1 MIKSMTGFGQAETDT
16 ETFNCKVEI
25 KALNGK
31 FLDINIRM
39 PRNLQNKEL
48 ELRNDLSKK
57 LERGSISININI
69 SQKNAA
75 AQLLP
80 INQDVA
86 QFYLQ
91 EINKIAIQTGMES
104 QHLFKSVFDFP
115 GIIQS
120 KEEEGTNEDDW
131 KLIVNTVNN
140 ALVEFNNFR
149 VREGDNL
156 SLELSALCNSIHS
169 KLKAL
174 APFETARV
182 EFIRNKIAKELSSL
196 QTDLIDKNRFEQEL
210 IYYIEKLDINEEKS
224 RLSEHCQYFLQTLQQ
239 VTNGKKLG
247 FIAQEIG
254 REINT
259 IGSKSNDSNMQR
271 LVVEMKDELEKI
283 KEQINNIC

>member
-1 MIKSMTGFGQAETDT
+1 MTGFGQAETDT
-16 ETFNCKVEI
+16 DQFLCKVDI

-57 LERGSISININI
+57 LERGSISISINI
-69 SQKNAA
+69 TSKNTNDSY
-75 AQLLP
+75 LP

-86 QFYLQ
+86 QFYLTQ
-91 EINKIAIQTGMES
+91 INNLSLQTNIPS
-104 QHLFKSVFDFP
+104 NQLYKSIFDFP

-120 KEEEGTNEDDW
+120 KEDEGTNEDDW
-131 KLIVNTVNN
+131 KIIVNTVNN
-140 ALVEFNNFR
+140 ALVEFNKFR
-149 VREGDNL
+149 TREGEILATELINL
-156 SLELSALCNSIHS
+156 CQSIQG
-169 KLKAL
+169 KLIAL
-174 APFETARV
+174 APFETARIENV
-182 EFIRNKIAKELSSL
+182 RAKIAKELSSL

-224 RLSEHCQYFLQTLQQ
+224 RLTEHCTFFLETLKQD
-239 VTNGKKLG
+239 TNGKKLG
-247 FIAQEIG
+247 FIAQEMG

>member
-1 MIKSMTGFGQAETDT
+1 MTGFGQAETDT

-57 LERGSISININI
+57 LERGSISIGIII

-91 EINKIAIQTGMES
+91 EINKIATQTGIES

-120 KEEEGTNEDDW
+120 KEDEGTNEDDW
-131 KLIVNTVNN
+131 KTIVNTVNN

-149 VREGDNL
+149 GREGENL
-156 SLELSALCNSIHS
+156 YIELSALCNSIHS

-224 RLSEHCQYFLQTLQQ
+224 RLSEHCQYFLQTLLQE
-239 VTNGKKLG
+239 TNGKKLG

>member
-1 MIKSMTGFGQAETDT
+1 MTGFGQAETDT

-57 LERGSISININI
+57 LERGSISIGINI

-91 EINKIAIQTGMES
+91 EINKIAKQTGMES

-120 KEEEGTNEDDW
+120 KEEEGTNEEDW

-239 VTNGKKLG
+239 ETNGKKLG

>member
-1 MIKSMTGFGQAETDT
+1 MTGFGQAETDT
-16 ETFNCKVEI
+16 ENFLCKVDI

-57 LERGSISININI
+57 LERGSVNISINVTP
-69 SQKNAA
+69 KNTSS
-75 AQLLP
+75 QLLP

-86 QFYLQ
+86 QFYLA
-91 EINKIAIQTGMES
+91 EINKVADQTGIAHT
-104 QHLFKSVFDFP
+104 QLFQSIFDFP

-120 KEEEGTNEDDW
+120 KEDEGTNEEDW
-131 KLIVNTVNN
+131 KVVVNTVNN
-140 ALVEFNNFR
+140 ALTEFNKFR
-149 VREGDNL
+149 LREGENL
-156 SLELSALCNSIHS
+156 STELSNLCNSIHS

-174 APFETARV
+174 EPFETARV
-182 EFIRNKIAKELSSL
+182 EFIRNKIAKELNSL

-224 RLSEHCQYFLQTLQQ
+224 RLSEHCHYFLQTLQQ
-239 VTNGKKLG
+239 ETNGKKLG

>member
-1 MIKSMTGFGQAETDT
+1 MTGFGQAETDT
-16 ETFNCKVEI
+16 DQFLCKVDI

-57 LERGSISININI
+57 LERGSISISINI
-69 SQKNAA
+69 TNKNTNDSY
-75 AQLLP
+75 LP

-86 QFYLQ
+86 KFYLTQ
-91 EINKIAIQTGMES
+91 INTLATES
-104 QHLFKSVFDFP
+104 NMPSNQLFKSIFDFP

-120 KEEEGTNEDDW
+120 KEDEGTNEDDW
-131 KLIVNTVNN
+131 KIIVNTVNN
-140 ALVEFNNFR
+140 ALVEFNKFR
-149 VREGDNL
+149 TREGEIL
-156 SLELSALCNSIHS
+156 ATELISLCQSIQNKLIALT
-169 KLKAL
+169 
-174 APFETARV
+174 PFETARIENV
-182 EFIRNKIAKELSSL
+182 RAKIAKELSSL

-224 RLSEHCQYFLQTLQQ
+224 RLTEHCTFFLETLKQD
-239 VTNGKKLG
+239 TNGKKLG
-247 FIAQEIG
+247 FIAQEMG

>member
-1 MIKSMTGFGQAETDT
+1 MTGFGQAETET

-57 LERGSISININI
+57 LERGSISIGIII

-91 EINKIAIQTGMES
+91 EINKIATQTGMER

-131 KLIVNTVNN
+131 KTIVNTVNN

-149 VREGDNL
+149 VREGENL
-156 SLELSALCNSIHS
+156 CVELISLCNSIHS

-239 VTNGKKLG
+239 ETNGKKLG

>member
-1 MIKSMTGFGQAETDT
+1 MTGFGQAETDT
-16 ETFNCKVEI
+16 DQFLCKVDI

-57 LERGSISININI
+57 LERGSISISINI
-69 SQKNAA
+69 ANKNSNDSH
-75 AQLLP
+75 LP

-86 QFYLQ
+86 QFYLSQ
-91 EINKIAIQTGMES
+91 INSLSTQTNVPS
-104 QHLFKSVFDFP
+104 NQLFKSIFDFP

-120 KEEEGTNEDDW
+120 KEDEGTNEDDW
-131 KLIVNTVNN
+131 KIIVNTVNN
-140 ALVEFNNFR
+140 ALVEFNKFR
-149 VREGDNL
+149 TREGEIL
-156 SLELSALCNSIHS
+156 AVELISLCQSIQN
-169 KLKAL
+169 KLIAL
-174 APFETARV
+174 APFETARIENV
-182 EFIRNKIAKELSSL
+182 RAKIAKELSSL

-224 RLSEHCQYFLQTLQQ
+224 RLTEHCTFFLETLKQE
-239 VTNGKKLG
+239 TNGKKLG
-247 FIAQEIG
+247 FIAQEMG

>member
-1 MIKSMTGFGQAETDT
+1 MTGFGQAETDT

-69 SQKNAA
+69 SQKDAA
-75 AQLLP
+75 SQLLP

-86 QFYLQ
+86 QFYLE
-91 EINKIAIQTGMES
+91 EIKKIATQTGMES

-120 KEEEGTNEDDW
+120 KEEEGTNEEDW

-156 SLELSALCNSIHS
+156 SIELSALCNSIHS

-174 APFETARV
+174 EPFETARV

-239 VTNGKKLG
+239 ETNGKKLG

>member
-16 ETFNCKVEI
+16 DQFLCKVDI

-57 LERGSISININI
+57 LERGSISISINI
-69 SQKNAA
+69 TSKNTNDSY
-75 AQLLP
+75 LP

-86 QFYLQ
+86 QFYLTQ
-91 EINKIAIQTGMES
+91 INNLSSQTNIPSS
-104 QHLFKSVFDFP
+104 QLFKSIFDFP

-120 KEEEGTNEDDW
+120 KEDEGTNEDDW
-131 KLIVNTVNN
+131 KIIVNTVNN
-140 ALVEFNNFR
+140 ALVEFNKFR
-149 VREGDNL
+149 TREGEILATELVNL
-156 SLELSALCNSIHS
+156 CQSIQG
-169 KLKAL
+169 KLIAL
-174 APFETARV
+174 APFETARIENV
-182 EFIRNKIAKELSSL
+182 RAKIAKELSSL

-210 IYYIEKLDINEEKS
+210 IYYIEKLDISEEKS
-224 RLSEHCQYFLQTLQQ
+224 RLTEHCTFFLETLKQD
-239 VTNGKKLG
+239 TNGKKLG
-247 FIAQEIG
+247 FIAQEMG

>member
-1 MIKSMTGFGQAETDT
+1 MTGFGQAETDT

-57 LERGSISININI
+57 LERGSISIGINI

-91 EINKIAIQTGMES
+91 EINKIATQTGMES

-120 KEEEGTNEDDW
+120 KEDEGTNEDDW
-131 KLIVNTVNN
+131 KTIVNTVNN

-149 VREGDNL
+149 VR
-156 SLELSALCNSIHS
+156 
-169 KLKAL
+169 
-174 APFETARV
+174 
-182 EFIRNKIAKELSSL
+182 
-196 QTDLIDKNRFEQEL
+196 
-210 IYYIEKLDINEEKS
+210 
-224 RLSEHCQYFLQTLQQ
+224 
-239 VTNGKKLG
+239 
-247 FIAQEIG
+247 
-254 REINT
+254 
-259 IGSKSNDSNMQR
+259 
-271 LVVEMKDELEKI
+271 
-283 KEQINNIC
+283 

>member
-1 MIKSMTGFGQAETDT
+1 MTGFGQAETDT
-16 ETFNCKVEI
+16 DQFLCKVDI

-57 LERGSISININI
+57 LERGSISISINI
-69 SQKNAA
+69 ANKNTNDSY
-75 AQLLP
+75 LP

-86 QFYLQ
+86 QFYLTQ
-91 EINKIAIQTGMES
+91 INNLSSQTNIPS
-104 QHLFKSVFDFP
+104 NQLFKSIFDFP

-120 KEEEGTNEDDW
+120 NEDEGTNEDDW
-131 KLIVNTVNN
+131 KIIVNTVNN
-140 ALVEFNNFR
+140 ALVEFNKFR
-149 VREGDNL
+149 TREGEILATELINL
-156 SLELSALCNSIHS
+156 CQSIQG
-169 KLKAL
+169 KLIAL
-174 APFETARV
+174 APFETARIENV
-182 EFIRNKIAKELSSL
+182 RAKIAKELSSL

-224 RLSEHCQYFLQTLQQ
+224 RLTEHCTFFLETLKQN
-239 VTNGKKLG
+239 TNGKKLG
-247 FIAQEIG
+247 FIAQEMG

>member
-16 ETFNCKVEI
+16 ENFLCKVDI

-57 LERGSISININI
+57 LERGSVNISIQITPKSTN
-69 SQKNAA
+69 S
-75 AQLLP
+75 QLLP

-86 QFYLQ
+86 QFYLA
-91 EINKIAIQTGMES
+91 EINKVAALTGINNI
-104 QHLFKSVFDFP
+104 HLFKSVFDFP

-120 KEEEGTNEDDW
+120 KEDEGTNEEDW
-131 KLIVNTVNN
+131 KIVVNTLNN
-140 ALVEFNNFR
+140 ALLEFNTFR
-149 VREGDNL
+149 IREGDNL
-156 SLELSALCNSIHS
+156 SKELSLLCNSIYA
-169 KLKAL
+169 KLKAIE
-174 APFETARV
+174 PFETARV
-182 EFIRNKIAKELSSL
+182 AFIRNKITKELSNL
-196 QTDLIDKNRFEQEL
+196 QSDLIDKNRLEQEL

-224 RLSEHCQYFLQTLQQ
+224 RLSEHCQYFIQTLQQ
-239 VTNGKKLG
+239 ETNGKKLG

>member
-1 MIKSMTGFGQAETDT
+1 MTGFGQAETDT
-16 ETFNCKVEI
+16 DQFLCKVDI

-57 LERGSISININI
+57 LERGSISISINI
-69 SQKNAA
+69 TSKNTNDSY
-75 AQLLP
+75 LP

-86 QFYLQ
+86 QFYLTQ
-91 EINKIAIQTGMES
+91 INNLSS
-104 QHLFKSVFDFP
+104 QANIPSNQLFKSIFDFP

-120 KEEEGTNEDDW
+120 KEDEGTNEDDW
-131 KLIVNTVNN
+131 KIIVNTVNN
-140 ALVEFNNFR
+140 ALVEFNKFR
-149 VREGDNL
+149 TREGEILAAELINL
-156 SLELSALCNSIHS
+156 CQSIQG
-169 KLKAL
+169 KLIAL
-174 APFETARV
+174 APFETARIENV
-182 EFIRNKIAKELSSL
+182 RAKIAKELSSL

-224 RLSEHCQYFLQTLQQ
+224 RLTEHCTFFLETLNQD
-239 VTNGKKLG
+239 TNGKKLG
-247 FIAQEIG
+247 FIAQEMG

>member
-16 ETFNCKVEI
+16 EKLNCKVEI

-75 AQLLP
+75 AQFLP

-86 QFYLQ
+86 LFYLQ
-91 EINKIAIQTGMES
+91 EINKIAMQTGLES
-104 QHLFKSVFDFP
+104 QHLFKSIFDFP

-120 KEEEGTNEDDW
+120 KEDEGTNEEDW

-239 VTNGKKLG
+239 ETNGKKLG

>member
-16 ETFNCKVEI
+16 DQFLCKVDI

-57 LERGSISININI
+57 LERGSISISINVT
-69 SQKNAA
+69 SKNTNDSY
-75 AQLLP
+75 LP

-86 QFYLQ
+86 QFYLTQ
-91 EINKIAIQTGMES
+91 INNLSTQTNIPS
-104 QHLFKSVFDFP
+104 NQLYKSIFDFP

-120 KEEEGTNEDDW
+120 KEDEGTNEDDW
-131 KLIVNTVNN
+131 KIIVNTVNN
-140 ALVEFNNFR
+140 ALVEFNKFR
-149 VREGDNL
+149 TREGEILATELINL
-156 SLELSALCNSIHS
+156 CQSIQN
-169 KLKAL
+169 KLIAL
-174 APFETARV
+174 APFEIARIENV
-182 EFIRNKIAKELSSL
+182 RAKIAKELSSL

-224 RLSEHCQYFLQTLQQ
+224 RLTEHCTFFLETLKQD
-239 VTNGKKLG
+239 TNGKKLG
-247 FIAQEIG
+247 FIAQEMG

>member
-57 LERGSISININI
+57 LERGSISIGIII

-91 EINKIAIQTGMES
+91 EINKIGTQTGIES

-120 KEEEGTNEDDW
+120 KEDEGTNEDDW
-131 KLIVNTVNN
+131 KTIVNTVNN

-149 VREGDNL
+149 VREGENL
-156 SLELSALCNSIHS
+156 YIELSALCNSIHS

-182 EFIRNKIAKELSSL
+182 ESIRNKIAKELSSL

-224 RLSEHCQYFLQTLQQ
+224 RLSEHCQYFLQTLLQE
-239 VTNGKKLG
+239 TNGKKLG

-271 LVVEMKDELEKI
+271 LVVEMKDEL
-283 KEQINNIC
+283 

>member
-1 MIKSMTGFGQAETDT
+1 MTGFGQAETET

-57 LERGSISININI
+57 LERGSISIGINI

-91 EINKIAIQTGMES
+91 EINRIATQTGMES

-131 KLIVNTVNN
+131 KTIVNTVNN

-149 VREGDNL
+149 LREGEIL
-156 SLELSALCNSIHS
+156 CVELSALCNSIHS

-174 APFETARV
+174 TPFETARV

-196 QTDLIDKNRFEQEL
+196 QSDLIDKNRFEQEL

-239 VTNGKKLG
+239 ETNGKKLG

-283 KEQINNIC
+283 KEQLNNIC

>member
-1 MIKSMTGFGQAETDT
+1 MTGFGQAETET

-57 LERGSISININI
+57 LERGSISIGINI

-91 EINKIAIQTGMES
+91 EINRIATQTGMES

-131 KLIVNTVNN
+131 KTIVNTVNN

-149 VREGDNL
+149 LREGEIL
-156 SLELSALCNSIHS
+156 CVELSALCNSIHS

-174 APFETARV
+174 TPFETARV

-196 QTDLIDKNRFEQEL
+196 QSDLIDKNRFEQEL

-239 VTNGKKLG
+239 ETNGKKLG

-259 IGSKSNDSNMQR
+259 IGRKSNDSNMQR

>member
-1 MIKSMTGFGQAETDT
+1 MTGFGQAETDT
-16 ETFNCKVEI
+16 ENFLCKVDI

-31 FLDINIRM
+31 FLDINVRM

-57 LERGSISININI
+57 LERGSVTININI
-69 SQKNAA
+69 TQKNTAS
-75 AQLLP
+75 QLLP

-86 QFYLQ
+86 QFYIA
-91 EINKIAIQTGMES
+91 EINKVAHQSGIANTQ
-104 QHLFKSVFDFP
+104 LFKSIFDFP

-120 KEEEGTNEDDW
+120 KEDEGTNEEDW
-131 KLIVNTVNN
+131 KVVVNTVNN
-140 ALVEFNNFR
+140 ALAEFNKFR
-149 VREGDNL
+149 LREGENL
-156 SLELSALCNSIHS
+156 STELSNLCNSIQA

-174 APFETARV
+174 EPFEGARV
-182 EFIRNKIAKELSSL
+182 EFIRNKITKELNSL

-239 VTNGKKLG
+239 ESTGKKLG

>member
-1 MIKSMTGFGQAETDT
+1 
-16 ETFNCKVEI
+16 
-25 KALNGK
+25 
-31 FLDINIRM
+31 
-39 PRNLQNKEL
+39 
-48 ELRNDLSKK
+48 LS
-57 LERGSISININI
+57 
-69 SQKNAA
+69 
-75 AQLLP
+75 
-80 INQDVA
+80 V
-86 QFYLQ
+86 
-91 EINKIAIQTGMES
+91 
-104 QHLFKSVFDFP
+104 
-115 GIIQS
+115 
-120 KEEEGTNEDDW
+120 
-131 KLIVNTVNN
+131 
-140 ALVEFNNFR
+140 
-149 VREGDNL
+149 
-156 SLELSALCNSIHS
+156 ELSALCNSIHS

-239 VTNGKKLG
+239 ETNGKKLG

>member
-31 FLDINIRM
+31 FLDINIRL

-57 LERGSISININI
+57 LERGSISINVNI
-69 SQKNAA
+69 TNKNVNDN
-75 AQLLP
+75 LLP
-80 INQDVA
+80 INNEVVN
-86 QFYLQ
+86 FYLKQ
-91 EINKIAIQTGMES
+91 INEISEKTGIQS
-104 QHLFKSVFDFP
+104 SFLYKSIFDFP
-115 GIIQS
+115 GVIQI
-120 KEEEGTNEDDW
+120 KEAEGTNEEDW
-131 KLIVNTVNN
+131 KLTIETIDS
-140 ALVEFNNFR
+140 ALIEFNNFR
-149 VREGDNL
+149 AREGENL
-156 SLELSALCNSIHS
+156 SLELIDLCKSIQG
-169 KLKAL
+169 KLIAL
-174 APFETARV
+174 APFETSRV
-182 EFIRNKIAKELSSL
+182 ENIRAKIAKELSSL

-224 RLSEHCQYFLQTLQQ
+224 RLTEHCIYFLDTLQQ
-239 VTNGKKLG
+239 ETNGKKLG
-247 FIAQEIG
+247 FIAQEMG

-271 LVVEMKDELEKI
+271 LVVEMKDNLEKI

>member
-1 MIKSMTGFGQAETDT
+1 MTGFGQAETET
-16 ETFNCKVEI
+16 ETFLCKVEI

-31 FLDINIRM
+31 FLDINIRL

-57 LERGSISININI
+57 LERGSISINVNI
-69 SQKNAA
+69 TNKNVNDN
-75 AQLLP
+75 LLP
-80 INQDVA
+80 INNEVVN
-86 QFYLQ
+86 FYLNQ
-91 EINKIAIQTGMES
+91 ISEISVKTGIQSTF
-104 QHLFKSVFDFP
+104 LYKTIFDFP
-115 GIIQS
+115 GIIQI
-120 KEEEGTNEDDW
+120 KEAEGTNEEDW
-131 KLIVNTVNN
+131 KLIIKTIDN
-140 ALVEFNNFR
+140 ALIEFNNFR
-149 VREGDNL
+149 LREGENL
-156 SLELSALCNSIHS
+156 SLELIDLCKSIQR
-169 KLKAL
+169 KLIAL

-182 EFIRNKIAKELSSL
+182 ENVRAKIAKELSSL

-224 RLSEHCQYFLQTLQQ
+224 RLTEHCTFFLDTLQQ
-239 VTNGKKLG
+239 ETNGKKLG

-271 LVVEMKDELEKI
+271 LVVEMKDDLEKI

>member
-1 MIKSMTGFGQAETDT
+1 MTGFGQAETDT

-69 SQKNAA
+69 SRKNAA

-91 EINKIAIQTGMES
+91 EINKIAMQTGLES

-120 KEEEGTNEDDW
+120 KEEEGTNEEDW
-131 KLIVNTVNN
+131 KLILNTVNN
-140 ALVEFNNFR
+140 ALVEFNSFR
-149 VREGDNL
+149 LREGENL
-156 SLELSALCNSIHS
+156 YIELKTLCNSIHS

-239 VTNGKKLG
+239 ETNGKKLG

>member
-1 MIKSMTGFGQAETDT
+1 MTGFGQAETDT
-16 ETFNCKVEI
+16 DQFLCKVDI

-57 LERGSISININI
+57 LERGSISISINI
-69 SQKNAA
+69 TNKNTNDSY
-75 AQLLP
+75 LP

-86 QFYLQ
+86 NFYLTQ
-91 EINKIAIQTGMES
+91 INTLATES
-104 QHLFKSVFDFP
+104 NMPSNQLFKSIFDFP

-120 KEEEGTNEDDW
+120 KEDEGTNEDDW
-131 KLIVNTVNN
+131 KIIVNTVNN
-140 ALVEFNNFR
+140 ALVEFNKFR
-149 VREGDNL
+149 TREGEIL
-156 SLELSALCNSIHS
+156 ATELISLCQSIQN
-169 KLKAL
+169 KLIAL
-174 APFETARV
+174 APFETARIENV
-182 EFIRNKIAKELSSL
+182 RAKIAKELSSL

-224 RLSEHCQYFLQTLQQ
+224 RLTEHCTFFLETLKQD
-239 VTNGKKLG
+239 TNGKKLG
-247 FIAQEIG
+247 FIAQEMG

>member
-1 MIKSMTGFGQAETDT
+1 MTGFGQAETDT
-16 ETFNCKVEI
+16 DQFLCKVDI

-57 LERGSISININI
+57 LERGSISISINI
-69 SQKNAA
+69 ASKNTNDSY
-75 AQLLP
+75 LP

-86 QFYLQ
+86 QFYLSQ
-91 EINKIAIQTGMES
+91 INSLAAQTNIPS
-104 QHLFKSVFDFP
+104 NQLFKSIFDFP

-120 KEEEGTNEDDW
+120 KEDEGTNEDDW
-131 KLIVNTVNN
+131 KIIVNTVNN
-140 ALVEFNNFR
+140 ALVEFNKFR
-149 VREGDNL
+149 TREGEILATELINL
-156 SLELSALCNSIHS
+156 CQSIQN
-169 KLKAL
+169 KLIAL
-174 APFETARV
+174 APFETARIENV
-182 EFIRNKIAKELSSL
+182 RAKIAKELSSL
-196 QTDLIDKNRFEQEL
+196 QTDLVDKNRFEQEL
-210 IYYIEKLDINEEKS
+210 IYYLEKLDINEEKS
-224 RLSEHCQYFLQTLQQ
+224 RLTEHCTFFLETLKQD
-239 VTNGKKLG
+239 TNGKKLG
-247 FIAQEIG
+247 FIAQEMG

>member
-1 MIKSMTGFGQAETDT
+1 MTGFGQAETET

-57 LERGSISININI
+57 LERGSISIGIII

-91 EINKIAIQTGMES
+91 EINKIATQTGMER

-131 KLIVNTVNN
+131 KTIVNTVNN

-149 VREGDNL
+149 LREGENL
-156 SLELSALCNSIHS
+156 CVELISLCNSIHS

-239 VTNGKKLG
+239 ETNGKKLG

>member
-57 LERGSISININI
+57 LERGSISIGIII

-91 EINKIAIQTGMES
+91 EINKIATQTGMES

-115 GIIQS
+115 GIIQT
-120 KEEEGTNEDDW
+120 KEEEGTNEEDW
-131 KLIVNTVNN
+131 KTIVNTVNN

-149 VREGDNL
+149 VREGENL
-156 SLELSALCNSIHS
+156 FLELSALCNSIHS

-182 EFIRNKIAKELSSL
+182 EFIRNKIAKELSNL
-196 QTDLIDKNRFEQEL
+196 QTDLIDKNRLEQEL

-239 VTNGKKLG
+239 ETNGKKLG

>member
-1 MIKSMTGFGQAETDT
+1 MTGFGQAETET

-57 LERGSISININI
+57 LERGSISIGINI

-91 EINKIAIQTGMES
+91 EINRIATQTGMES

-131 KLIVNTVNN
+131 KTIVNTVNN

-149 VREGDNL
+149 LREGEIL
-156 SLELSALCNSIHS
+156 CVELSALCNSIHS

-174 APFETARV
+174 TPFETARV

-196 QTDLIDKNRFEQEL
+196 QSDLIDKNRFEQEL

-239 VTNGKKLG
+239 ETNGKKLG

>member
-1 MIKSMTGFGQAETDT
+1 MTGFGQAETDT

-86 QFYLQ
+86 QFYLK
-91 EINKIAIQTGMES
+91 EINRIATQTGMES

-156 SLELSALCNSIHS
+156 SVELSALCNSIHS

-239 VTNGKKLG
+239 ETNGKKLG

>member
-1 MIKSMTGFGQAETDT
+1 MTGFGQAETDT

-91 EINKIAIQTGMES
+91 EINRIATQTGMES

-120 KEEEGTNEDDW
+120 KEEEGTNEEDW

-140 ALVEFNNFR
+140 ALIEFNNFR

-239 VTNGKKLG
+239 ETNGKKLG

>member
-1 MIKSMTGFGQAETDT
+1 MTGFGQAETDT

-57 LERGSISININI
+57 LERGSISIGIII

-91 EINKIAIQTGMES
+91 EINKIATQTGMES

-115 GIIQS
+115 GIIQT
-120 KEEEGTNEDDW
+120 KEEEGTNEEDW
-131 KLIVNTVNN
+131 KTIVNTVNN

-149 VREGDNL
+149 VREGENL
-156 SLELSALCNSIHS
+156 FLELSALCNSIHS

-182 EFIRNKIAKELSSL
+182 EFIRNKIAKELSNL
-196 QTDLIDKNRFEQEL
+196 QTDLIDKNRLEQEL

-239 VTNGKKLG
+239 ETNGKKLG

>member
-16 ETFNCKVEI
+16 DQFLCKVEM

-57 LERGSISININI
+57 LERGSIGIYINIIN
-69 SQKNAA
+69 KNTNDSY
-75 AQLLP
+75 LP
-80 INQDVA
+80 INQELA
-86 QFYLQ
+86 LFYLNQ
-91 EINKIAIQTGMES
+91 INQIAIKTGINSNE
-104 QHLFKSVFDFP
+104 LFKSIFDFP

-131 KLIVNTVNN
+131 KIIVNTVYN
-140 ALVEFNNFR
+140 AYTEFNNFR
-149 VREGDNL
+149 VREGVNL
-156 SLELSALCNSIHS
+156 ALELTNLCQSIQKKLVALTS
-169 KLKAL
+169 
-174 APFETARV
+174 FEKARV
-182 EFIRNKIAKELSSL
+182 ENVRAKIVKELSSL

-224 RLSEHCQYFLQTLQQ
+224 RLTEHCIFFLDTLQQ
-239 VTNGKKLG
+239 ETNGKKLG
-247 FIAQEIG
+247 FIAQEMG

-271 LVVEMKDELEKI
+271 LVVEMKDELEQI

>member
-1 MIKSMTGFGQAETDT
+1 MTGFGQAETDT
-16 ETFNCKVEI
+16 DQFLCKVDI

-31 FLDINIRM
+31 FLDVNIRM

-57 LERGSISININI
+57 LERGSISISINVT
-69 SQKNAA
+69 SKNTNDSY
-75 AQLLP
+75 LP

-86 QFYLQ
+86 KFYLSQ
-91 EINKIAIQTGMES
+91 INTIATES
-104 QHLFKSVFDFP
+104 NMTSNQLFKSIFDFP

-120 KEEEGTNEDDW
+120 KEDEGTNEDDW
-131 KLIVNTVNN
+131 KIIVNTVNN
-140 ALVEFNNFR
+140 ALVEFNKFR
-149 VREGDNL
+149 TREGEIL
-156 SLELSALCNSIHS
+156 ATELISLCQSIQN
-169 KLKAL
+169 KLIAL
-174 APFETARV
+174 APFETARIENV
-182 EFIRNKIAKELSSL
+182 RAKIAKELSSL

-224 RLSEHCQYFLQTLQQ
+224 RLTEHCIFFLETLKQD
-239 VTNGKKLG
+239 TNGKKLG
-247 FIAQEIG
+247 FIAQEMG

>member
-57 LERGSISININI
+57 LERGSINIGI
-69 SQKNAA
+69 IVSQKNAA

-91 EINKIAIQTGMES
+91 EINKIATQTGMES

-120 KEEEGTNEDDW
+120 KEEEGTNEEDW
-131 KLIVNTVNN
+131 KIIVNTVNN

-156 SLELSALCNSIHS
+156 SLELSTLCNSIHT

-239 VTNGKKLG
+239 ETNGKKLG

>member
-16 ETFNCKVEI
+16 ESFNCKVEI

-91 EINKIAIQTGMES
+91 EINKIATQTGMES

-120 KEEEGTNEDDW
+120 KEEEGTNEEDW
-131 KLIVNTVNN
+131 KIIVNTVNN

-149 VREGDNL
+149 VREGENL
-156 SLELSALCNSIHS
+156 NIELSELCNSIHS

-182 EFIRNKIAKELSSL
+182 EFIRNKIAKELSSI

-224 RLSEHCQYFLQTLQQ
+224 RLSEHCQYFLETLQQ
-239 VTNGKKLG
+239 ETNGKKLG

>member
-1 MIKSMTGFGQAETDT
+1 MTGFGQAETDT

-169 KLKAL
+169 KLRAL

-239 VTNGKKLG
+239 ETNGKKLG

>member
-1 MIKSMTGFGQAETDT
+1 MTGFGQAETDT

-57 LERGSISININI
+57 LERGSISINIII

-91 EINKIAIQTGMES
+91 EINKIATQTGMES
-104 QHLFKSVFDFP
+104 QHLFKTVFDFP

-120 KEEEGTNEDDW
+120 KEEEGTNEEDW
-131 KLIVNTVNN
+131 KIIVNTVNN
-140 ALVEFNNFR
+140 ALIEFNNFR
-149 VREGDNL
+149 LREGENL
-156 SLELSALCNSIHS
+156 SLELIALCKSIQG
-169 KLKAL
+169 KLIAL

-224 RLSEHCQYFLQTLQQ
+224 RLSEHCQYFLQTLEQE
-239 VTNGKKLG
+239 TNGKKLG

>member
-1 MIKSMTGFGQAETDT
+1 MTGFGQAETDT
-16 ETFNCKVEI
+16 DQFLCKVDI

-57 LERGSISININI
+57 LERGSISISINVT
-69 SQKNAA
+69 SKNTNDSY
-75 AQLLP
+75 LP

-86 QFYLQ
+86 QFYLTQ
-91 EINKIAIQTGMES
+91 INNLSTQTNIPS
-104 QHLFKSVFDFP
+104 NQLYKSIFDFP

-120 KEEEGTNEDDW
+120 KEDEGTNEDDW
-131 KLIVNTVNN
+131 KIIVNTVNN
-140 ALVEFNNFR
+140 ALVEFNKFR
-149 VREGDNL
+149 TREGEILATELINL
-156 SLELSALCNSIHS
+156 CQSIQN
-169 KLKAL
+169 KLIAL
-174 APFETARV
+174 APFEIARIENV
-182 EFIRNKIAKELSSL
+182 RAKIAKELSSL

-224 RLSEHCQYFLQTLQQ
+224 RLTEHCTFFLETLKQD
-239 VTNGKKLG
+239 TNGKKLG
-247 FIAQEIG
+247 FIAQEMG